1 MSLTDPVR
9 PLTAAIAAEMGE
21 TPVGTAHYH
30 ALFFAGLLLLLMTLG
45 LNLIALRIEKRGRRW
60 R

>member
-1 MSLTDPVR
+1 
-9 PLTAAIAAEMGE
+9 MGE

-30 ALFFAGLLLLLMTLG
+30 ALFFAGLLLLFMTLA
-45 LNLIALRIEKRGRRW
+45 LNLIALQIEKRGRRW